1 MTDAER
7 KKRAERII
15 EDYKVNY
22 SIPFWK
28 AYKHKVDNKELS
40 RLCTRSYDFKR
51 GVCAAAPYSRF
62 YQRLNKVDIEVKK
75 MICPEDDDP

>member
-7 KKRAERII
+7 KRRAERII
-15 EDYKVNY
+15 EEFKINY

-28 AYKHKVDNKELS
+28 AYRDKNNIEMG
-40 RLCTRSYDFKR
+40 RLVNRSYDYKR
-51 GVCAAAPYSRF
+51 GLCAADPHARW